1 MSLYMQVLGCFGID
15 NDDNTCKEDDEAVM
29 RRRIQV
35 VLGGGGVG
43 SSKENIRKSPLCIQV
58 GVSLEG

>member
-35 VLGGGGVG
+35 VLGGGVG
-43 SSKENIRKSPLCIQV
+43 SKENIRKSPLCIQM

>member
-1 MSLYMQVLGCFGID
+1 MQVLGCFGID

-35 VLGGGGVG
+35 VLGGGVG
-43 SSKENIRKSPLCIQV
+43 SRE
-58 GVSLEG
+58 